1 MKPRHQV
8 SRAAIEHIKTFEGY
22 RARAAHLPDGRWT
35 IGYGHTLT
43 AREGAEVSPDD
54 AHALLLYDLIAVSH
68 AVNELVFTPLTQNQ
82 FDALSCFAFSIGI
95 EAFRGSAVLRR
106 VNEGEL
112 LRAAY
117 AMEMW
122 RRADFE
128 GERIVIDAL
137 VRRRSAEKTLFL
149 MPQAG
154 WSPAPSPLLPPKI
167 DYEVEPYAPR
177 EEPVGVRADLEG
189 ETLLAERA
197 PPVAP
202 AAPPEPPPTAA
213 EQAAAAVTARLE
225 SLLPDRA
232 ERAPQVED
240 SLAPLAVEPEHS
252 EISEAPEA
260 PEAPEA
266 AEEGMQLPEAEVEV
280 VSVASIEDEA
290 PPVTQAERWPSP
302 TLHDGELVIA
312 PPPEP
317 ATPSESVGEPAPAL
331 PVRKVATV
339 FNDSAFAEKG
349 MFGGKR
355 LIGLGVAGLVIFTGG
370 VFWGLAQ
377 APDNA
382 TDGATARAVGWV
394 LGVIGVL
401 CFGVAAYG
409 LLRKLGI
416 AEDDAD

>member
-8 SRAAIEHIKTFEGY
+8 SRAAIEHIKAFEGY
-22 RARAAHLPDGRWT
+22 RRSAAQLPDGRWT

-54 AHALLLYDLIAVSH
+54 AQALLLYDLIGVSH

-82 FDALSCFAFSIGI
+82 FDALSCFAFSIGV
-95 EAFRGSAVLRR
+95 EAFRSSAVLRR
-106 VNEGEL
+106 VNEGEM

-137 VRRRSAEKTLFL
+137 VRRRAAEKTLFL
-149 MPQAG
+149 LPQAG

-177 EEPVGVRADLEG
+177 EEPIGVRADLDG
-189 ETLLAERA
+189 ETLIVERQPA
-197 PPVAP
+197 AHPV
-202 AAPPEPPPTAA
+202 APPEPPPTAA
-213 EQAAAAVTARLE
+213 EQAAAAVRARLE
-225 SLLPDRA
+225 TLLPEEPFRQPVAADR
-232 ERAPQVED
+232 
-240 SLAPLAVEPEHS
+240 LAPLETAETDGGG
-252 EISEAPEA
+252 EAFA
-260 PEAPEA
+260 
-266 AEEGMQLPEAEVEV
+266 QLPEVEATL
-280 VSVASIEDEA
+280 VSVTSIEAGEDRPAASTEPGA
-290 PPVTQAERWPSP
+290 AQDS
-302 TLHDGELVIA
+302 ELVIA

-317 ATPSESVGEPAPAL
+317 STPPEPAIA
-331 PVRKVATV
+331 PVWSQAGRETATV
-339 FNDSAFAEKG
+339 FNDAAFAEKG
-349 MFGGKR
+349 MLGGKR
-355 LIGLGVAGLVIFTGG
+355 LIGLGLAGLVIFGGG

-409 LLRKLGI
+409 LLRKLGGV
-416 AEDDAD
+416 ENDAD